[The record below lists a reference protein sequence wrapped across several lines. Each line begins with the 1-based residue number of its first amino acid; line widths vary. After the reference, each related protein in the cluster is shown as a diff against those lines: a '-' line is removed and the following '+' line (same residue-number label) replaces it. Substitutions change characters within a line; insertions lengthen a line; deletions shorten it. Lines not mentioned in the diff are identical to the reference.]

1 MEPETRSPSGL
12 RKSVGRVDSWA
23 PKQTQTHAPGRA
35 NGVEAKS
42 KIIAVHSEA
51 NFSAGKSRVEPLATR
66 PCCTSSLPKSTLP
79 HQASQCQHSR
89 PTNIATCTSHGAT
102 QITDIGI
109 IPAAS
114 QSYHH
119 ADPVD
124 SLPKLSPSPLAR
136 QAQVNRRKA
145 AEERQN
151 EHANKSQPF
160 RLSAPEC

>member
-1 MEPETRSPSGL
+1 M
-12 RKSVGRVDSWA
+12 
-23 PKQTQTHAPGRA
+23 KQ
-35 NGVEAKS
+35 NS
-42 KIIAVHSEA
+42 
-51 NFSAGKSRVEPLATR
+51 FSAGKSRVEPLATR

-145 AEERQN
+145 AEERQT

-160 RLSAPEC
+160 RLSAPVRFLARSCRLWTQRNPSSSIAKRPTLYA